1 LFGLCLQLLVLLFV
15 SADLDVTVFQEY
27 WSIRFWKTVFC
38 LFLFFM
44 VPFLDYYFVSFN
56 NCHVKKITL
65 VSDLGGLVKMPWC
78 LLIVTPSLRS
88 RLETRQFL

>member
-1 LFGLCLQLLVLLFV
+1 
-15 SADLDVTVFQEY
+15 
-27 WSIRFWKTVFC
+27 
-38 LFLFFM
+38 M

-88 RLETRQFL
+88 RLETRQFLNSSKLKDNNQLEKLIDFLKYQINLDEF